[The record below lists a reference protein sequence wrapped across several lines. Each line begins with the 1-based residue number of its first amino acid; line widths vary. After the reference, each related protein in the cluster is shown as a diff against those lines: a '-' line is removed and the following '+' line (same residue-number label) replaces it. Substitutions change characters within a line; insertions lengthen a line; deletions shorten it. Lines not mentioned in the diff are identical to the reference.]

1 MPILRVAS
9 LALVALWIGG
19 LTALGAVAAPAVFAV
34 LELHDPV
41 AGRTLAGQVF
51 GDMFARFQHLALFLG
66 AGLIAVL
73 AMRALLGPRPRR
85 LGLQLGLVALML
97 TASVYTGFVIAPRID
112 TLRSGS
118 ATTMASL
125 PEADPRK
132 REFGRLHG
140 LSNGLMALTLV
151 AGLALFWIEARE

>member
-41 AGRTLAGQVF
+41 AGRTLAGLVF

-66 AGLIAVL
+66 GGLIAVL
-73 AMRALLGPRPRR
+73 GMRALLGPRPRR
-85 LGLQLGLVALML
+85 LGVQLGLVALML
-97 TASVYTGFVIAPRID
+97 AASAYTGFIIAPRID
-112 TLRSGS
+112 TLRNG
-118 ATTMASL
+118 ATTTMASL
-125 PEADPRK
+125 PQTDPRK
-132 REFGRLHG
+132 QEFGRLHG